1 MAEIQTWF
9 TQTTG
14 IEWRWL
20 SFWSCAPKDLKTFAL
35 LEVSPSEYST
45 RKRAVMESIITSL
58 IAPLFSSNG
67 RRCVMMFCKS
77 SCQIVVQNMY
87 ITALIFLSYVSKLY
101 VPLFTY
107 AVLPRINAICQEVSC
122 QCQLWSNCTSSPP
135 LAQQQSTDNK
145 VRLMLG

>member
-9 TQTTG
+9 THTTG

-87 ITALIFLSYVSKLY
+87 VTALIFYLMCLSFTFLY
-101 VPLFTY
+101 SLILFSQELMTY
-107 AVLPRINAICQEVSC
+107 AKKSPVNVSFGAIAHLP
-122 QCQLWSNCTSSPP
+122 LP
-135 LAQQQSTDNK
+135 
-145 VRLMLG
+145 